1 MSAEAPALDAAN
13 VRFVLVEPR
22 SAGNIGA
29 SARALS
35 NLGFSRLVLVR
46 PQCDH
51 SDSEA
56 RKMAV
61 DARDLLDGVTLHDD
75 LEGALAGAGIV
86 VGTSRR
92 MGKHRR
98 PHWRFDELSD
108 ELARSTL
115 DGEIAVV
122 FGREDHGLSD
132 KELDRCTHLAHL
144 PGAESYPS
152 FNLSQAVLLCAYELR
167 MAGLKAVPGPMLPAP
182 ADHEPREAMYGH
194 LERALMTIGFLTTD
208 SGEVVMRHFRR
219 LLGRARL
226 TPEEVKILRG
236 VARQIMWAAEK
247 AGLEI
252 ADEPDS

>member
-1 MSAEAPALDAAN
+1 MSAEASSFEAAN

-29 SARALS
+29 SARALK

-51 SDSEA
+51 TASEA

-61 DARDLLDGVTLHDD
+61 DARDLLDGVTRHDNLD
-75 LEGALAGAGIV
+75 GALAGAGIV

-108 ELARSTL
+108 ELARSTAG
-115 DGEIAVV
+115 GEIAVV

-132 KELDRCTHLAHL
+132 VELDHCTHLAHL
-144 PGAESYPS
+144 PAAAAYPS

-167 MAGLKAVPGPMLPAP
+167 MAGLEAAPEPSSAAP
-182 ADHEPREAMYGH
+182 ADHAPREAMYRH
-194 LERALMTIGFLTTD
+194 LERSLRTIGFLTAD

-219 LLGRARL
+219 LLGRAQM
-226 TPEEVKILRG
+226 TPEEVKMLRG
-236 VARQIMWAAEK
+236 VARQILWAAEQ

>member
-1 MSAEAPALDAAN
+1 VSAEASALDAAR
-13 VRFVLVEPR
+13 VRFILVESQ

-29 SARALS
+29 SARALK
-35 NLGFSRLVLVR
+35 NLGFSRLALVR

-51 SDSEA
+51 SGSEA

-61 DARDLLDGVTLHDD
+61 DARDLLGAVTLHGD
-75 LEGALAGAGIV
+75 LDGALAGAGVV

-115 DGEIAVV
+115 DGELAVV

-132 KELDRCTHLAHL
+132 LELDRCTHLAHL
-144 PGAESYPS
+144 PAASAYPS

-167 MAGLKAVPGPMLPAP
+167 MAGLEVAPEPALVAP
-182 ADHEPREAMYGH
+182 ADHALREAMYCH
-194 LERALMTIGFLTTD
+194 LERALRTIGFLTTD

-219 LLGRARL
+219 LLGRAQM
-226 TPEEVKILRG
+226 TPEEVKMLRG
-236 VARQIMWAAEK
+236 VARQILWAAER